1 MRESVLLPVSSI
13 IGKLDLS
20 IKMNVHIVQESKIK
34 RLSNDESLSLWQMES
49 SSIVSLL
56 DALVELGRDIILV
69 VLAGA
74 NSDHLAMASLDRVL
88 VRVLGSELL
97 NAARDA
103 SRKLNGFGDGASEEG
118 QSGFFEK
125 NKKLNHL
132 FTVVLL

>member
-118 QSGFFEK
+118 QSGEEA
-125 NKKLNHL
+125 
-132 FTVVLL
+132 

>member
-1 MRESVLLPVSSI
+1 MRESILLPVSSI

-20 IKMNVHIVQESKIK
+20 IKMNMHIVQKSKIK
-34 RLSNDESLSLWQMES
+34 RLSNDESLALWQMES
-49 SSIVSLL
+49 TSIVSLL
-56 DALVELGRDIILV
+56 DALVELGRNIILV

-103 SRKLNGFGDGASEEG
+103 SRKLNGFGDGACEEG
-118 QSGFFEK
+118 QSGEEA
-125 NKKLNHL
+125 
-132 FTVVLL
+132 